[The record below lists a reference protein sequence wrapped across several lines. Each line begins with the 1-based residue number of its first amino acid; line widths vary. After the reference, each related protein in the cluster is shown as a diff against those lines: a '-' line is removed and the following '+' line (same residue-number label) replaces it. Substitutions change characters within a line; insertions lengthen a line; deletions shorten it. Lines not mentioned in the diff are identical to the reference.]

1 VSALSSYSLSFEE
14 DLELWAALGIDNV
27 GLYLPKLQA
36 AGIDTAVAAV
46 RATGYGVSTIACRG
60 FVLHQPDT
68 WPKQRAV
75 LDEAVDAAA
84 AVNADCLFVT
94 AGTPGPLSFDECVEA
109 MKAAL
114 GPVRDRA
121 HAHGVTIAI
130 ENSHPM
136 RRDVGFVHTLR
147 DAVDVARALDVK
159 LVVEITNCW
168 SDRDIDRALT
178 EGVDTFAVVQVSD
191 YVIGDLCASER
202 AVPGDGDVP
211 LARLIGVTA
220 DAGFGGYFELEQLG
234 PRIEQEGYR
243 DAIRRGVAALQPM
256 LPSSA

>member
-1 VSALSSYSLSFEE
+1 
-14 DLELWAALGIDNV
+14 
-27 GLYLPKLQA
+27 
-36 AGIDTAVAAV
+36 
-46 RATGYGVSTIACRG
+46 
-60 FVLHQPDT
+60 
-68 WPKQRAV
+68 
-75 LDEAVDAAA
+75 
-84 AVNADCLFVT
+84 
-94 AGTPGPLSFDECVEA
+94 

-121 HAHGVTIAI
+121 RAHGVTIAI
-130 ENSHPM
+130 ENSNPM

-147 DAVDVARALDVK
+147 DAVDVARALYVK

-211 LARLIGVTA
+211 LARLIGVIA

-243 DAIRRGVAALQPM
+243 DAIGRGIAALQPM
-256 LPSSA
+256 LPPSA